1 MRIPETLYASI
12 TKVLPVV
19 CVDLV
24 IENSKGNFLLV
35 KRANHPLRGEWW
47 VPGGRLLH
55 SEKAIDGAFRKG
67 IEELGVELISLQFS
81 GFFEETFAVDCRG
94 GDIPYHTVSLV
105 YQARLSDSEAIS
117 LDRQSTDFTWAKELP
132 EKFVVQRVEEFI

>member
-1 MRIPETLYASI
+1 MQIPETLYASI
-12 TKVLPVV
+12 IKVLPVV

-35 KRANHPLRGEWW
+35 KRANYPLKDEWW

-55 SEKAIDGAFRKG
+55 AEKGIDGAFRKG
-67 IEELGVELISLQFS
+67 REELGVELTSLDFL

-94 GDIPYHTVSLV
+94 QDTPYHTISLV
-105 YQARLSDSEAIS
+105 YRSRLLGSEAIC

-132 EKFVVQRVEEFI
+132 EKFVIKRAK